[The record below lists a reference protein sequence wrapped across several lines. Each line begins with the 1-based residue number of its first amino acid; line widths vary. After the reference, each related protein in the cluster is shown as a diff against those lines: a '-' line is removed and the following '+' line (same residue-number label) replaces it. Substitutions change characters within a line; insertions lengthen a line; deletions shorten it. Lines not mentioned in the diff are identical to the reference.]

1 VTQSFELLRQRLS
14 DLPAVVQEEAQ
25 HILSLEHKLLDYVRS
40 LSRRP
45 LTAQVTRHH
54 GDYHLGQVLYTGADF
69 VIIDFEGEPA
79 RSLQERRQKHSPLRD
94 VAGMLRSFHYAA
106 YASLF
111 EQAGNDKQD
120 GQAGGPSVSLEP
132 WAQAWYRWVSAVF
145 AQHYLGTA
153 GEAIFLPRA
162 QEDLRGLLD
171 IYLLEKAVYEL
182 NYELNNRPGWVRIPL
197 QGMTQ
202 FAGTAG

>member
-1 VTQSFELLRQRLS
+1 
-14 DLPAVVQEEAQ
+14 
-25 HILSLEHKLLDYVRS
+25 
-40 LSRRP
+40 
-45 LTAQVTRHH
+45 
-54 GDYHLGQVLYTGADF
+54 
-69 VIIDFEGEPA
+69 
-79 RSLQERRQKHSPLRD
+79 
-94 VAGMLRSFHYAA
+94 MLRSFHYAV

-120 GQAGGPSVSLEP
+120 GQTGGPPVSLEP

-145 AQHYLGTA
+145 TQHYLGTA
-153 GEAIFLPRA
+153 GEATFLPRA

-202 FAGTAG
+202 FVGTAG